1 MTSIAIFNNKGG
13 VGKTSLLCNLA
24 AYLKVRLEKKVL
36 IIDADPQC
44 NATIYVTP
52 EEKLEKIYDEEQNEG
67 TIFDIV
73 NPLKEGEGFLPKA
86 DLPINRSDAFG
97 CDVIFGDTR
106 LSLMEDF
113 LSGDWVAGK
122 DGQMRGL
129 KTTFVFW
136 DMLQKIKEE
145 DYDFVFFDVGPS
157 LGAINRCVLLACDYF
172 IMPMSSD
179 IFSLKAVD
187 NISASLNEW
196 NSNIIAGIEK
206 YKTEK
211 HCESFRIAGKDVNSQ
226 LKFLGYIYQQY
237 TAKSKDGIRR
247 PVKAYDVII
256 NRMRSLITENFV
268 GLYKDGFEQ
277 ENLLLGEIPTLN
289 SLIPLSQSA
298 HKPIFLLAGADGV
311 VGAHF
316 VKVKEYEE
324 VVRQIVDK
332 INANLEAYDLA

>member
-1 MTSIAIFNNKGG
+1 MISIAIFNNKGG

-24 AYLKVRLEKKVL
+24 AYLKVRLGKKVL

-52 EEKLEKIYDEEQNEG
+52 EEKLEKIYDEKQHVG

-73 NPLKEGEGFLPKA
+73 NPLKEGDGFLSKVN
-86 DLPINRSDAFG
+86 LPINRSDGFG

-136 DMLQKIKEE
+136 DMLQKIKE
-145 DYDFVFFDVGPS
+145 DYDYVFFDVGPS

-196 NSNIIAGIEK
+196 NSNIKTGIEK
-206 YKTEK
+206 YKLEK
-211 HCESFRIAGKDVNSQ
+211 HCKSFQIAGNDVNSQ

-256 NRMRSLITENFV
+256 NKMHSLITEKFQ
-268 GLYKDGFEQ
+268 GLYKVGFGQ

-289 SLIPLSQSA
+289 SLIPLSQTA
-298 HKPIFLLAGADGV
+298 HKPIFLMTGTDGV

-324 VVRQIVDK
+324 VVEQIVDK
-332 INANLEAYDLA
+332 INANLAAYGLA

>member
-1 MTSIAIFNNKGG
+1 MISIAIFNNKGG

-24 AYLKVRLEKKVL
+24 AYLKVRLNKRVL
-36 IIDADPQC
+36 IVDADPQC

-52 EEKLEKIYDEEQNEG
+52 EEDLEEIYNDKKQCG

-73 NPLKEGEGFLPKA
+73 NPLKEGDGFLSK
-86 DLPINRSDAFG
+86 DKLPICTSKGFE

-122 DGQMRGL
+122 EGQMRGL
-129 KTTFVFW
+129 KTTFLFW
-136 DMLQKIKEE
+136 NMLQKIKD
-145 DYDFVFFDVGPS
+145 DYDYVFFDVGPS
-157 LGAINRCVLLACDYF
+157 LGAINRSVLLACDYF

-187 NISASLNEW
+187 NISASLKEW
-196 NSNIIAGIEK
+196 NANILAGIEK
-206 YKTEK
+206 YKKEK
-211 HCESFRIAGKDVNSQ
+211 DQALFKIEGVEVLSQ

-237 TAKSKDGIRR
+237 TAKSIDGVRR
-247 PVKAYDVII
+247 PVKAYDLII
-256 NRMRSLITENFV
+256 NKMHSLITEKLRDFYKV
-268 GLYKDGFEQ
+268 GFTKD
-277 ENLLLGEIPTLN
+277 NLLLGEIPTLS

-298 HKPIFLLAGADGV
+298 HKPIFLLVGADGV

-324 VVRQIVDK
+324 VIKHIVEK
-332 INANLEAYDLA
+332 IKENLSEYGLA